1 MVALQVIVTSY
12 LTVSILVGSPEHRSR
27 DQCLGNYMIH
37 YTRYFFFF
45 QFKFYDISMSH
56 TTTEEKCGM
65 GFSQS
70 SGEKKIPYESRVAE
84 PQVTS
89 REIYH
94 ATFLL
99 SGGVP

>member
-1 MVALQVIVTSY
+1 MS
-12 LTVSILVGSPEHRSR
+12 TVGV
-27 DQCLGNYMIH
+27 
-37 YTRYFFFF
+37 
-45 QFKFYDISMSH
+45 MSH

-65 GFSQS
+65 DFSPLS
-70 SGEKKIPYESRVAE
+70 GEATSGEKNFPESRVAE
-84 PQVTS
+84 PRVTN